1 MAVNQPFPMDRSASS
16 RNHAAGEATFGDYL
30 DVLVKHARTIIAIC
44 FGAMILTGAASLLM
58 PKIYESTATL
68 LPQIESKETG
78 VGALLAAGGGS
89 AAQSMGIVVP
99 GLPTSSTDVFTAMLK
114 SRVMADDVIK
124 RFNLLSVYEAKNM
137 QDARDKLEGATRVT
151 LNKEKVIKITV
162 ESKDPQLAADMANFY
177 VSNLD
182 RLNRTLNVTKAG
194 ENRKFLERR
203 LAETQAR
210 LAKAEEDLKEFQT
223 RNRTVAVE
231 TQTKAMI
238 EAVATLQGQ
247 ITAQEV
253 QLQVMETYLSA
264 DNPEVARVRS
274 GIEELKRQVHH
285 LEAGKRA
292 KVTSPKERSQPGM
305 NQVPAMALEYGRLVR
320 ELKVQET
327 IFTLLTGQY
336 EQAKLAEARDGP
348 VVQVLDSAVRA
359 DRKSRPKV
367 LLNTLVAGAA
377 AFFLGIVMA
386 FLREFLA
393 KRKQDSAAHSL
404 AA

>member
-1 MAVNQPFPMDRSASS
+1 M
-16 RNHAAGEATFGDYL
+16 GDYF
-30 DVLVKHARTIIAIC
+30 DVVWRHKRTIIAIC
-44 FGAMILTGAASLLM
+44 VGVMISAGAISLLM

-124 RFNLLSVYEAKNM
+124 QFNLLSVYEAKTM

-203 LAETQAR
+203 LAETQAK

-223 RNRTVAVE
+223 RHRTVAVE

-253 QLQVMETYLSA
+253 QLEVMGTYLSP

-274 GIEELKRQVHH
+274 GIEELRRQVHL

-292 KVTSPKERSQPGM
+292 KVTSPTERAQPGM

-327 IFTLLTGQY
+327 LFTLLTGQL

-377 AFFLGIVMA
+377 AFVLSLVVV
-386 FLREFLA
+386 FLREA
-393 KRKQDSAAHSL
+393 MARRKQGASVTSL

>member
-1 MAVNQPFPMDRSASS
+1 MAANPPYAIGDRSSATRTGAAEASL
-16 RNHAAGEATFGDYL
+16 GDYL
-30 DVLVKHARTIIAIC
+30 DVVWRHKRTVVLFC
-44 FGAMILTGAASLLM
+44 FVAMAATLTASLLM

-68 LPQIESKETG
+68 LPQIEAKEGG

-124 RFNLLSVYEAKNM
+124 QFNLMSLYEAKSM
-137 QDARDKLEGATRVT
+137 QDAREILEAATRVT
-151 LNKEKVIKITV
+151 LNKEKVIRVTV

-177 VSNLD
+177 VANLD

-194 ENRKFLERR
+194 ENRRFLERR
-203 LAETQAR
+203 LIDTQAR
-210 LAKAEEDLKEFQT
+210 LAKAEEELKDFQT
-223 RNRTVAVE
+223 SHRAIAVE

-247 ITAQEV
+247 IAAQEV
-253 QLQVMETYLSA
+253 QLQVMGTYLSS
-264 DNPEVARVRS
+264 DNPELGRVRS
-274 GIEELKRQVHH
+274 GVEELKRQVRL
-285 LEAGKRA
+285 LEGGKGGRLSS
-292 KVTSPKERSQPGM
+292 TERSQPGM
-305 NQVPAMALEYGRLVR
+305 NQVPALALDYGRLMR

-327 IFTLLTGQY
+327 LFTLLTGQL
-336 EQAKLAEARDGP
+336 EQAKLAEARDSP
-348 VVQVLDSAVRA
+348 VVQVLDQAVRA

-367 LLNTLVAGAA
+367 LLNTVVAGAA
-377 AFFLGIVMA
+377 AFFFSLLIV
-386 FLREFLA
+386 FLREALA
-393 KRKQDSAAHSL
+393 QRKQAASVTSL